1 MTGFDL
7 RFLEQFI
14 DLKLLFTAI
23 EENHILL
30 RNMQKMS
37 LIFTFWKQTIFNLF
51 KIKLRRSDR
60 LLKGSDTA
68 SSLALY
74 LQEIQAVV

>member
-14 DLKLLFTAI
+14 DLKLLFTAT